1 MTATTLISELTKKTN
16 AVSRWF
22 WKTPRPRLKGSR
34 TGNQRPPKH
43 DAGAEAAGG
52 GDVFKGAGERR
63 GGRWFG
69 RRGKERRCVQKSTKG
84 RMSSGAGVPEGL
96 PSPLPQTAPPP
107 QKKLAKSGKIKKAVK
122 K

>member
-1 MTATTLISELTKKTN
+1 MQFPGGSGKPL
-16 AVSRWF
+16 VQ
-22 WKTPRPRLKGSR
+22 GSR
-34 TGNQRPPKH
+34 AAAPGTNPPPKH

-69 RRGKERRCVQKSTKG
+69 RRGKERRCVQKSTKD

-96 PSPLPQTAPPP
+96 PRNRPRPP
-107 QKKLAKSGKIKKAVK
+107 KKFFG
-122 K
+122 